1 MAYEDLI
8 KDTSQSFEDGNYF
21 IVTITDLD
29 VNQPYPVQF
38 RWKNKDGTFS
48 IWGAARTLSTPGES
62 DPATPR
68 LQSANVV
75 GGAGFLTVTWDGK
88 NSSGVDLTNIDR
100 VDIYID
106 GPPFDG
112 TKPTDNFKTAGTKT
126 FTAPAGIYTVI
137 LVAVSKLGTL
147 SPTST
152 AITKTVTTI
161 GTPVTTPEDPSAPTI
176 TTGLASI
183 VVSWNGKKSDGNNFT
198 AGAFAGAKV
207 YIGTTSTFTPSA
219 NNWVH
224 SLNFANGTNQ
234 VSIGVGTV
242 IDKSN
247 GSTLQYGTPY
257 YIKLRT
263 VNADNTETSTA
274 IASSPTNVTV
284 DKLPASEIKTG
295 VLAADASITAGA
307 SSGARVV
314 MSGAASPFII
324 YGTDGSTKLLEFIGG
339 STGTLAITG
348 SSTFSGN
355 LSVGSGNSIFK
366 AEPATGMWLGNAT
379 ESSAPFSVSNNGV
392 IRATSGTIGGWYLG
406 SSTLQN
412 ASSSPTIRLNT
423 SGIIVGA
430 TSSSYIDIAADGI
443 THRNSNGTAS
453 GKFTLTTGASP
464 SLTVNGSITAS
475 TFSLSGSNGDSWSS
489 GGAFQF
495 GGSSGIKYSGSGNLT
510 IGSSGNTVTIDT
522 STGAVTVANITA
534 SQFSINTNNFW
545 NSTGFE
551 VGNGTNKLKYVSS
564 TGVLEINGQI
574 SRDLNNYWNSTGFE
588 VGNGTNRLKFVSSTG
603 ALSITGG
610 FTTATSGARIEIPA
624 NSGSINIY
632 TSDSTLS
639 PGNINT
645 LGITIDG
652 SSLNWLALLSPTKS
666 GNGQSNIYMGSD
678 TLSRSYIVSNA
689 TNWTHQG
696 GTFKV
701 PDGITT
707 LYALNTSFIDIAGLG
722 KWIQMSTGGTVR
734 TFLST
739 NGPIY
744 ANYLNQTTDAAGA
757 STGGTT
763 GTTIVQNSAGY
774 LKVSGSSRRLK
785 EDISTI
791 SQTGYLSAMLKI
803 EPVNFRYI
811 NPNFEEPLISGLIA
825 EDLDLI
831 PEFKGVVNYDEGGL
845 PLSIAY
851 DRMSALLVLVIKELK
866 QEFDEVKSRLDALE
880 G

>member
-8 KDTSQSFEDGNYF
+8 KDTSQSFENGNYF
-21 IVTITDLD
+21 ILTITDLD

-38 RWKNKDGTFS
+38 RWKNKDGSFS
-48 IWGAARTLSTPGES
+48 KWGAAKTLSTPGES

-75 GGAGFLTVTWDGK
+75 GGAGFLSVTWDGK
-88 NSSGVDLTNIDR
+88 NSTGVDLTNIDR
-100 VDIYID
+100 VDVYID

-112 TKPTDNFKTAGTKT
+112 TKPTDNFKSSGTKT
-126 FTAPAGIYTVI
+126 FVAPAGSYTVT

-152 AITKTVTTI
+152 AITKSVTSVA
-161 GTPVTTPEDPSAPTI
+161 TPIATPEDPSAPTI
-176 TTGLASI
+176 TAGLASI
-183 VVSWNGKKSDGNNFT
+183 IVSWDGKNSDDENFA

-219 NNWVH
+219 DNWVH
-224 SLNFANGTNQ
+224 SLNFANGNNQ

-242 IDKSN
+242 INKTS
-247 GSTLQYGTPY
+247 GATLQYGTPY
-257 YIKLRT
+257 FIKLRT
-263 VNADNTETSTA
+263 INASGTETSTA
-274 IASSPTNVTV
+274 IASSPTSITV

-295 VLAADASITAGA
+295 ILAADASITAGA

-314 MSGAASPFII
+314 MSGASSPFII

-339 STGTLAITG
+339 STGTLVITG

-475 TFSLSGSNGDSWSS
+475 TFSLSGSGGDSWSS

-495 GGSSGIKYSGSGNLT
+495 GGASGIKYSGSGNLT
-510 IGSSGNTVTIDT
+510 IGASGNTVTVNT

-534 SQFSINTNNFW
+534 SQFSIDTNNYW
-545 NSTGFE
+545 NSTGFL
-551 VGNGTNKLKYVSS
+551 VGNGTNKLEYVSS
-564 TGVLEINGQI
+564 TGVLTVTGQI
-574 SRDLNNYWNSTGFE
+574 SRDLNNYWNSTGFRA
-588 VGNGTNRLKFVSSTG
+588 GNASAYIEYSSSGSGTLTVTGRIQASSGYIGGWTISSDGYISSADTFFYPNTTPGGNSSTYSFITTRGIG
-603 ALSITGG
+603 AYSAVIGYASATASTDVFTVKGASALNGNLAVIGGSIINGSQGMSSLGSISAGVGG
-610 FTTATSGARIEIPA
+610 FTTAATLFVGSGATF
-624 NSGSINIY
+624 NSTIY
-632 TSDSTLS
+632 A
-639 PGNINT
+639 NT
-645 LGITIDG
+645 LGTG
-652 SSLNWLALLSPTKS
+652 SGLA
-666 GNGQSNIYMGSD
+666 I
-678 TLSRSYIVSNA
+678 
-689 TNWTHQG
+689 HQ
-696 GTFKV
+696 V
-701 PDGITT
+701 
-707 LYALNTSFIDIAGLG
+707 
-722 KWIQMSTGGTVR
+722 QTGG
-734 TFLST
+734 
-739 NGPIY
+739 N
-744 ANYLNQTTDAAGA
+744 
-757 STGGTT
+757 
-763 GTTIVQNSAGY
+763 AGY
-774 LKVSGSSRRLK
+774 LKVNT
-785 EDISTI
+785 STI
-791 SQTGYLSAMLKI
+791 RHKENIVPINKT
-803 EPVNFRYI
+803 NYI
-811 NPNFEEPLISGLIA
+811 NIIDQLTPVTFNYKEEIDPDKLLNVGLVA
-825 EDLDLI
+825 EDLEQIAGL
-831 PEFKGVVNYDEGGL
+831 ENLVVYGEDGL
-845 PLSIAY
+845 PIGISY
-851 DRMSALLVLVIKELK
+851 DKLPVFLILALKEMK
-866 QEFDEVKSRLDALE
+866 DRLDALE

>member
-1 MAYEDLI
+1 MAYQDLI
-8 KDTSQSFEDGNYF
+8 KDTSQSFENGNYF

-126 FTAPAGIYTVI
+126 FTAPAGSYTVI
-137 LVAVSKLGTL
+137 LVAVSRLGTL
-147 SPTST
+147 SPTSA
-152 AITKTVTTI
+152 AITKTVTAI
-161 GTPVTTPEDPSAPTI
+161 GTPVLTPEDPSEPTI
-176 TTGLASI
+176 TAGLASI
-183 VVSWNGKKSDGNNFT
+183 IVSWNGKRSNGNDFT
-198 AGAFAGAKV
+198 AGAFSGAKV
-207 YIGTTSTFTPSA
+207 YIGTSSTFTPSA
-219 NNWVH
+219 DNWVH
-224 SLNFANGTNQ
+224 SLNFANGNNQ

-242 IDKSN
+242 INKTS
-247 GSTLQYGTPY
+247 GATLQYGTPY
-257 YIKLRT
+257 FIKLRT
-263 VNADNTETSTA
+263 INASGTETSTA
-274 IASSPTNVTV
+274 IASSPTSITV

-295 VLAADASITAGA
+295 ILAADASIIAGA

-314 MSGAASPFII
+314 MSGASSPFII

-453 GKFTLTTGASP
+453 GRFTLTTGSSP
-464 SLTVNGSITAS
+464 SLTINGSITAS
-475 TFSLSGSNGDSWSS
+475 TFSLSGSGGDSWSS

-510 IGSSGNTVTIDT
+510 IGSSGNTVTINT

-534 SQFSINTNNFW
+534 SQFSIDT
-545 NSTGFE
+545 
-551 VGNGTNKLKYVSS
+551 
-564 TGVLEINGQI
+564 
-574 SRDLNNYWNSTGFE
+574 NNYWNSTGFQ
-588 VGNGTNRLKFVSSTG
+588 VGNGTNKLEYVSSTG
-603 ALSITGG
+603 VLTVTGQISRDANNYWNSTGFRAGDGTSFLRYVSSTSTLTVSGRIQADTGYIGGWTIDANGFLKSGTTYLYGSYDDPAVTEDVAIYDLSRGAYFKSVYAGSGG
-610 FTTATSGARIEIPA
+610 FLTSSGGDYYTTSGDFVSVTG
-624 NSGSINIY
+624 NVVVGTGYINLGVNKIFLYSDGQIY
-632 TSDSTLS
+632 AD
-639 PGNINT
+639 T
-645 LGITIDG
+645 LGTTTRTPG
-652 SSLNWLALLSPTKS
+652 SGVTLVQSTS
-666 GNGQSNIYMGSD
+666 G
-678 TLSRSYIVSNA
+678 YIKVYVSSSSQRYKEN
-689 TNWTHQG
+689 
-696 GTFKV
+696 
-701 PDGITT
+701 ITT
-707 LYALNTSFIDIAGLG
+707 FDTSGIYNIIKD
-722 KWIQMSTGGTVR
+722 MRPV
-734 TFLST
+734 TF
-739 NGPIY
+739 
-744 ANYLNQTTDAAGA
+744 NYKADFSDYPEQEHL
-757 STGGTT
+757 
-763 GTTIVQNSAGY
+763 
-774 LKVSGSSRRLK
+774 
-785 EDISTI
+785 
-791 SQTGYLSAMLKI
+791 
-803 EPVNFRYI
+803 
-811 NPNFEEPLISGLIA
+811 GLIA
-825 EDLDLI
+825 EEVHELEPNGRLVEYKDGVPESVVYEKIPMYLVAAFKEMASKIEDLQ
-831 PEFKGVVNYDEGGL
+831 
-845 PLSIAY
+845 A
-851 DRMSALLVLVIKELK
+851 
-866 QEFDEVKSRLDALE
+866 RLDALE

>member
-8 KDTSQSFEDGNYF
+8 KDTSQSFENGNYF
-21 IVTITDLD
+21 ILTITDLD

-38 RWKNKDGTFS
+38 RWKNKDGSFS
-48 IWGAARTLSTPGES
+48 KWGAAKTLSTPGES

-68 LQSANVV
+68 LQSANVI
-75 GGAGFLTVTWDGK
+75 GAAGYLSVTWDGK
-88 NSSGVDLTNIDR
+88 NSSGADLTNIDR

-106 GPPFDG
+106 GLPFDG

-126 FTAPAGIYTVI
+126 FTAPAGTYTVV

-152 AITKTVTTI
+152 AITKTVTTV

-219 NNWVH
+219 DNWVH

-242 IDKSN
+242 INKTS
-247 GSTLQYGTPY
+247 GSTLTYGTPY

-263 VNADNTETSTA
+263 INADGTETSTA
-274 IASSPTNVTV
+274 VASSPTNITV

-295 VLAADASITAGA
+295 ILAADASITAGA
-307 SSGARVV
+307 SGGARVV
-314 MSGAASPFII
+314 MSGASSPFII

-475 TFSLSGSNGDSWSS
+475 TFSLSGSGGDSWSS

-510 IGSSGNTVTIDT
+510 IGSSGNTVTINT

-534 SQFSINTNNFW
+534 SQFSIDT
-545 NSTGFE
+545 
-551 VGNGTNKLKYVSS
+551 
-564 TGVLEINGQI
+564 
-574 SRDLNNYWNSTGFE
+574 NNYWNSTGFL
-588 VGNGTNRLKFVSSTG
+588 VGNGTNKLEYVSSTG
-603 ALSITGG
+603 VLTVTGQISRDSNNYWNSTGFRAGDATSFLRYVSSTSTLTVTGKIQADSGYIGGWSINANGYLSSGSTYLYGSYDDPGLTEDVAIFDALRGAYFKSVYAGSGG
-610 FTTATSGARIEIPA
+610 FLTTSGGDYYTTSGDFVSV
-624 NSGSINIY
+624 SGSMVLGTGTIDLGVGTTTLYGDGRIY
-632 TSDSTLS
+632 A
-639 PGNINT
+639 NT
-645 LGITIDG
+645 LGVYTGTSAYAVRQVYAGGTGTNATGFLRVNTSSRKFKKNISPLIEG
-652 SSLNWLALLSPTKS
+652 SYMDLLTRLSPV
-666 GNGQSNIYMGSD
+666 
-678 TLSRSYIVSNA
+678 SYIDRNEE
-689 TNWTHQG
+689 
-696 GTFKV
+696 
-701 PDGITT
+701 D
-707 LYALNTSFIDIAGLG
+707 
-722 KWIQMSTGGTVR
+722 
-734 TFLST
+734 
-739 NGPIY
+739 
-744 ANYLNQTTDAAGA
+744 
-757 STGGTT
+757 
-763 GTTIVQNSAGY
+763 SAP
-774 LKVSGSSRRLK
+774 K
-785 EDISTI
+785 
-791 SQTGYLSAMLKI
+791 A
-803 EPVNFRYI
+803 F
-811 NPNFEEPLISGLIA
+811 GLIA
-825 EDLDLI
+825 EEVAEI
-831 PEFKGVVNYDEGGL
+831 PELKDGLVPRDAEGNPGAVHYELVGVLAIMALKEIKAKIE
-845 PLSIAY
+845 SI
-851 DRMSALLVLVIKELK
+851 EN
-866 QEFDEVKSRLDALE
+866 RLDALE